1 MKLTK
6 NFIQPIAGAMLC
18 IFLFSCG
25 GKNAQNGGG
34 MVREYA
40 VMTLQPDSMEWYSN
54 YPAAIKGKR
63 DIEIR
68 PNVSGFIT
76 DLRVDEGSV
85 VRKGQVLFVI
95 DTVPY
100 KAALK
105 VAETNV
111 EVAKAS
117 TETARLT
124 AENKRELQRRDII
137 SEYDL
142 QMAENQLAQTKAQL
156 AQANA
161 QLVNAKN
168 NLSYTSVTSPSD
180 GVVGSIPYR
189 VGSLVSPS
197 VASPLT
203 TVADISEMYA
213 YFSMTE
219 RQLLSQIREGGSTKE
234 ILEKMP
240 NVQLQLIDGTMYAD
254 SGRVETISGVIDQT
268 TGSVTMRAL
277 FPNKHNVLRS
287 GSTGNVVFPN
297 PLHDVIM
304 IPQSATTEI
313 QDKQFVFVL
322 QPDNTL
328 KNTEVKVFSLDDGKY
343 YYVTEG
349 LKAGEKI
356 VIEGVQNLKDGQS
369 ITPITPAEKEAEY
382 QKALK
387 DQKEGNI
394 QTAFQ

>member
-1 MKLTK
+1 MKSRL
-6 NFIQPIAGAMLC
+6 ILLACCLS
-18 IFLFSCG
+18 LFSCG
-25 GKNAQNGGG
+25 QSDKTTGKAP
-34 MVREYA
+34 EFA
-40 VMTLQPDSMEWYSN
+40 VITVETTTANLTNS
-54 YPAAIKGKR
+54 YPATIRGKQ
-63 DIEIR
+63 DVEIR
-68 PNVSGFIT
+68 PMVSGFIT
-76 DLRVDEGSV
+76 KLHVDEGSV
-85 VRKGQVLFVI
+85 VRRGQVLFSI
-95 DTVPY
+95 DPVQY
-100 KAALK
+100 QAAVNSAKAA
-105 VAETNV
+105 VET
-111 EVAKAS
+111 AKAAVN
-117 TETARLT
+117 TQELT
-124 AENKRELQRRDII
+124 VNNKRELNKKNII
-137 SEYDL
+137 SNYDL

-156 AQANA
+156 AQAEA

-197 VASPLT
+197 IASPLT

-219 RQLLSQIREGGSTKE
+219 RQLLSQIREGGSIKE
-234 ILEKMP
+234 ILERMP
-240 NVQLQLIDGTMYAD
+240 DVQLQLIDGTMYAD
-254 SGRVETISGVIDQT
+254 SGRIDQT

-297 PLHDVIM
+297 PMTDVIM

-313 QDKQFVFVL
+313 QDKKFVFVV

-328 KNTEVKVFSLDDGKY
+328 KNTEIQVFKLNDGKY

-349 LKAGEKI
+349 LKAGDK
-356 VIEGVQNLKDGQS
+356 VVMEGVQNLRDGAA

-394 QTAFQ
+394 QTAFN

>member
-25 GKNAQNGGG
+25 GKNAQNGSG

-240 NVQLQLIDGTMYAD
+240 DVQLQLIDGTMYAD